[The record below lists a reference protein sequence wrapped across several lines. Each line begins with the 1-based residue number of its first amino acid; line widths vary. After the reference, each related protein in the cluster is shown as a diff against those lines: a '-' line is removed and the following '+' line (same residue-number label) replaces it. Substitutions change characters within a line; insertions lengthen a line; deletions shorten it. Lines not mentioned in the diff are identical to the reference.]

1 MAARANGRGVSCS
14 RVSLGEMEQRFEQ
27 DPQVTHNTVT
37 IPIPP
42 RTQSLEDNCQEQRTL
57 DNCQARRQGPD
68 TLTQ

>member
-1 MAARANGRGVSCS
+1 MSARTNGRGVSCS

-27 DPQVTHNTVT
+27 DPQVTHNMESPS
-37 IPIPP
+37 PIPG
-42 RTQSLEDNCQEQRTL
+42 TQSLEDNCQEQRTL

>member
-1 MAARANGRGVSCS
+1 MSARTNGRGVSCS

-37 IPIPP
+37 IPHPS
-42 RTQSLEDNCQEQRTL
+42 QSLEDNCQEQRTL